1 MENNSKNLLFQIDE
15 QQLRSYIILAVKSAM
30 DEVKEELNNNRHERP
45 LQAKELAK
53 FLSCSPE
60 SITNKAK
67 ARLLPHY
74 RFKGKRSPYY
84 FFVSQVLEVLRE
96 GKVHTWHELGIEG
109 YEYVDLK

>member
-1 MENNSKNLLFQIDE
+1 MEYNNKKLLIQVDE
-15 QQLRSYIILAVKSAM
+15 QQLRNYISIAVKSAI
-30 DEVKEELNNNRHERP
+30 DEVKNELNNNKHERP

-53 FLSCSPE
+53 FLSCSAE

-67 ARLLPHY
+67 ARLIPHY

-84 FFVSQVLEVLRE
+84 FFVSQVLEVLKE
-96 GKVHTWHELGIEG
+96 GKVHTWNELGIDG